1 MTRNEFITTTKSAIS
16 TYVTD
21 KALAETIMEYLNDME
36 SKDATAKARSA
47 VKRSEKW
54 ETENGALLQSI
65 VNYLLANGM
74 KTASE
79 IAERF
84 EISTSKATAVC
95 KRIPNVEVGT
105 LAEGSRVVKTY
116 GVKEG

>member
-1 MTRNEFITTTKSAIS
+1 MTRNEFITTAKSAIS

-21 KALAETIMEYLNDME
+21 TALAEALTDYLDDMGA
-36 SKDATAKARSA
+36 KDARSKARSA

-54 ETENGALLQSI
+54 ENENGELLQSI
-65 VNYLLANGM
+65 INYLLTNGM